1 MHYFGNDSARER
13 KDLSYNDAKRKGDV
27 ELPKQTIIIGY
38 MDNMGIN
45 ATRDGSL

>member
-13 KDLSYNDAKRKGDV
+13 EDLSYNDAKRKGDV